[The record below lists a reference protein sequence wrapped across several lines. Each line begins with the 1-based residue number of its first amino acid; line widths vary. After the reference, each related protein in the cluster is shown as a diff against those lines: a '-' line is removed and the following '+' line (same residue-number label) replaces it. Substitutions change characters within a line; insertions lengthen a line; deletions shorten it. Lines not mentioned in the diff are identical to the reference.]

1 MEIEMSEV
9 LTYQEAER
17 VYAAINEA
25 LDWND
30 PDVVGLYDD
39 MIMYAARYSNIR
51 VGWNVLTREQKM
63 ETDSRR
69 TAAHDAFIVSLNIVA
84 RIQGE
89 AGAKWKE
96 CLTDDRKR
104 VGDFAC
110 YIALFRGLE
119 AR

>member
-1 MEIEMSEV
+1 MSEV
-9 LTYQEAER
+9 LTYQEAES
-17 VYAAINEA
+17 VYAAIREA
-25 LDWND
+25 LDRND
-30 PDVVGLYDD
+30 PDVVSLYED

-51 VGWNVLTREQKM
+51 VGWNAMTREQRI

-69 TAAHDAFIVSLNIVA
+69 TAAHDAFIASVNIIA

-104 VGDFAC
+104 IGDFAC
-110 YIALFRGLE
+110 YVALFQGLE